1 MTGWCWAKQFSFN
14 KYDLSAVSRNQHQA
28 NVSYFVSADG
38 ISGTNI
44 YIQTLVIRL
53 PFCQKC
59 RAPKQKRSCAK
70 TSKPG
75 KKIDVVTSYASI
87 TAVLDQKTKNETV
100 LRLGVPFSC
109 LTRMFQ
115 ERHHV
120 CSNTRKQNEDQS
132 SDANKTQFYCVLDTS
147 NEFCFRIAEILQIRT
162 GIKCHRPGTVL
173 LSYKLPWVDGN
184 LTCLQKKT
192 DLKILHCSEQ
202 FQVAHSSHGR
212 RKVTLISIFT

>member
-38 ISGTNI
+38 ISGTNR
-44 YIQTLVIRL
+44 YIQTLVIRF

-115 ERHHV
+115 ERHHI
-120 CSNTRKQNEDQS
+120 CSNTIE
-132 SDANKTQFYCVLDTS
+132 NKTKINRLMPIKRNSIVCWIHRMSFVLELR
-147 NEFCFRIAEILQIRT
+147 NFCKYA
-162 GIKCHRPGTVL
+162 PG
-173 LSYKLPWVDGN
+173 
-184 LTCLQKKT
+184 
-192 DLKILHCSEQ
+192 
-202 FQVAHSSHGR
+202 
-212 RKVTLISIFT
+212 